1 MIEAQSR
8 YINGLIAPV
17 LSARKS
23 GQTLSLAPKTAKVRE
38 YNTRLQE
45 ELLAS
50 SFNDPNCNS
59 WYKNEKG
66 LITNNWSRTV
76 VEYQNMLATVNYE
89 DYDAEG
95 SGTADVK
102 RKKALK
108 IGRVQE
114 ESSVSDRTILALGVM
129 GTAAVVGGFL
139 LRNSKYLS
147 SIRAR

>member
-8 YINGLIAPV
+8 YINGLITPV
-17 LSARKS
+17 LNARKD
-23 GQTLSLAPKTAKVRE
+23 GKALSLAPRSTKVKE

-45 ELLAS
+45 ELQSS

-59 WYKNEKG
+59 WYKNESG

-76 VEYQNMLATVNYE
+76 VDYQNMLATVDYE

-95 SGTADVK
+95 SGTEIVK
-102 RKKALK
+102 RKPQLK
-108 IGRVQE
+108 IGRVKE
-114 ESSVSDRTILALGVM
+114 ETSVSDKTILALGVVS
-129 GTAAVVGGFL
+129 TAAVVGGFF
-139 LRNSKYLS
+139 LRNSKYLT